1 MGEDF
6 VRAQFG
12 LNAGN
17 ARRDGER
24 LYRLIETSLQQE
36 AKLAA

>member
-6 VRAQFG
+6 VQSEYG

-17 ARRDGER
+17 ARRNGLR
-24 LYRLIETSLQQE
+24 LFELIDFARQKEW
-36 AKLAA
+36 AAA

>member
-6 VRAQFG
+6 IQAQFG

-17 ARRDGER
+17 ARRNGLR
-24 LYRLIETSLQQE
+24 LFELIKFSRQKEM
-36 AKLAA
+36 ALA